1 MALLRTLRLAQL
13 TEIGTLRAMNFWCER
28 GVLVLRRPLESVNMH
43 GMKALL
49 VGLILVVWSQ
59 LSAAVEHLSVNRIS
73 TDNGHNI
80 VHFNVVGQAQE
91 KRNLRFFL
99 QQPAQLQPQVLSYI
113 ADGEFALQLPIYETL
128 QPGAV
133 ILASSSEHVTDDA
146 LGRFALT
153 PPDKGFAQVAPAVPL
168 ATELAYEPS
177 PVFVQGASPT
187 AMLPSY
193 TPPQASAS
201 DMRTHSDTS
210 SPLAS
215 SPAPQE
221 PMALTATTDVAPEP
235 LSDCSVHTDETL
247 WRAAMRLA
255 PQLEL
260 AQWGAV
266 MALYDANIGHFN
278 GGPNRLRARNLRC
291 PSSMERL
298 AYQDENAA
306 KARFFQL
313 SQ

>member
-1 MALLRTLRLAQL
+1 MALQLARPA
-13 TEIGTLRAMNFWCER
+13 EMGTLRAMNVGACA
-28 GVLVLRRPLESVNMH
+28 LSPQRPLESVNMH

-49 VGLILVVWSQ
+49 VGFILVAWSQ
-59 LSAAVEHLSVNRIS
+59 PSAAVEHLSVNRIS

-91 KRNLRFFL
+91 KRSLRFFL
-99 QQPAQLQPQVLSYI
+99 QQPAQSQPRVLSYM

-128 QPGAV
+128 QLGAV
-133 ILASSSEHVTDDA
+133 ILASSNEHVTDDA
-146 LGRFALT
+146 LGRFVLT
-153 PPDKGFAQVAPAVPL
+153 PPNEGFAQVVPVVPL
-168 ATELAYEPS
+168 ATEPAHAPLD
-177 PVFVQGASPT
+177 VMQGTLDGAQPT

-193 TPPQASAS
+193 TPVQVSVSAIP
-201 DMRTHSDTS
+201 THATAVLPTVVSG
-210 SPLAS
+210 
-215 SPAPQE
+215 PAQKE
-221 PMALTATTDVAPEP
+221 PMVSPSKMDMTPELAA
-235 LSDCSVHTDETL
+235 LSDCSVRADETL

-266 MALYDANIGHFN
+266 MALYDANVGHFN

-291 PSSMERL
+291 PSLSEGL
-298 AYQDENAA
+298 AYQDENTA
-306 KARFFQL
+306 KVRFFQL